1 MAVRPSVRATIG
13 YLVYKLHRDVSS
25 DHIFVGIKTGRN
37 LYGDG
42 TIVLP
47 AGWFKIFGR
56 FITSKIGPL
65 INNLRM
71 VNVNALH
78 S

>member
-1 MAVRPSVRATIG
+1 M
-13 YLVYKLHRDVSS
+13 SS

-37 LYGDG
+37 LFGDG
-42 TIVLP
+42 TIVVL

-56 FITSKIGPL
+56 FITPEIGPL

-78 S
+78 